1 MLDDDDL
8 EYDSMDGEE
17 EDYDEVPE
25 MDSLEQPA
33 VDGELPCTH
42 LALRVKPLGE
52 TMELPQVLLG
62 WCLLIQLG
70 SGSLC
75 HLSGGI
81 GDLQPSRWYLGGCTF
96 SITVLST
103 PCRPCA
109 LPPSPKPSPAVGWWD
124 LLPWQISC
132 ALVMS
137 HRRDPKGPRRSGKPQ
152 WQQPLESPSTTLPR
166 GAVAI
171 MSPFHL
177 PPSSLLGAAPGRQLA
192 QSGVSC
198 PQFQQLGRAQR
209 WLQPNPSHAQLGAI
223 PCLPL
228 PGFPLLCQVG
238 LAASTAGVLPAPAC
252 PHQQRFPAAEPCRL
266 PLDEGDCQRYTLRWY
281 YNQRVTECRPFVYSG
296 CRGNLNR
303 FGSKE
308 ECELHCGQRPG
319 AGRQSW
325 AQLGTGR
332 SSSIPTPCR
341 GLSNAELGGQC

>member
-1 MLDDDDL
+1 
-8 EYDSMDGEE
+8 
-17 EDYDEVPE
+17 
-25 MDSLEQPA
+25 
-33 VDGELPCTH
+33 
-42 LALRVKPLGE
+42 
-52 TMELPQVLLG
+52 
-62 WCLLIQLG
+62 
-70 SGSLC
+70 
-75 HLSGGI
+75 
-81 GDLQPSRWYLGGCTF
+81 
-96 SITVLST
+96 
-103 PCRPCA
+103 
-109 LPPSPKPSPAVGWWD
+109 
-124 LLPWQISC
+124 
-132 ALVMS
+132 
-137 HRRDPKGPRRSGKPQ
+137 
-152 WQQPLESPSTTLPR
+152 
-166 GAVAI
+166 
-171 MSPFHL
+171 MSPCHL

-228 PGFPLLCQVG
+228 LGFPLLCQVG

-341 GLSNAELGGQC
+341 GLSNAELGGQCWSPTSALTVPCFSPQIPVAVPAARWEGSQRCRCRQCLGRQGCLEVGPGCCPGRGWAAHGGGGHAPTSPSRNLVLFLTCLYAAHGFFISYQFIVIKVKFISNGKLPPTKALNPLSHMEVS